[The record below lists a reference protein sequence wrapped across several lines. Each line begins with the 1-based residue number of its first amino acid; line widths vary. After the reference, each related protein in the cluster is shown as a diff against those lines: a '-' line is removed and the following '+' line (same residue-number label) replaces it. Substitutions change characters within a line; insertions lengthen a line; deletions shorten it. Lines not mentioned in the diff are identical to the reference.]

1 MYAVTSNQDIFDY
14 EYISKYESG
23 NNIFHHFS
31 EICDHDRWLNQERT
45 IFMSENNTDNRKNN
59 KSSITTGATALI
71 SVLAVPVTLLAGLL
85 LSNRK
90 KK

>member
-1 MYAVTSNQDIFDY
+1 MAVRAITAITTIIPALSY
-14 EYISKYESG
+14 
-23 NNIFHHFS
+23 
-31 EICDHDRWLNQERT
+31 ERT
-45 IFMSENNTDNRKNN
+45 IIMIENKTENNKNN
-59 KSSITTGATALI
+59 KSSISAGATALI

>member
-1 MYAVTSNQDIFDY
+1 
-14 EYISKYESG
+14 
-23 NNIFHHFS
+23 
-31 EICDHDRWLNQERT
+31 
-45 IFMSENNTDNRKNN
+45 MSENNAEKSKND
-59 KSSITTGATALI
+59 KSSISAGATALI

>member
-1 MYAVTSNQDIFDY
+1 MISLYVRRYY
-14 EYISKYESG
+14 EYISMFVFGKI
-23 NNIFHHFS
+23 IFHHFS
-31 EICDHDRWLNQERT
+31 EICRQDCWLDQERT
-45 IFMSENNTDNRKNN
+45 VYMSGNNTENSKNN
-59 KSSITTGATALI
+59 KSSISAGATALI

>member
-1 MYAVTSNQDIFDY
+1 MLAIQMPSN
-14 EYISKYESG
+14 
-23 NNIFHHFS
+23 
-31 EICDHDRWLNQERT
+31 ERT
-45 IFMSENNTDNRKNN
+45 TIMSENNTENNKNN

>member
-1 MYAVTSNQDIFDY
+1 MPSN
-14 EYISKYESG
+14 
-23 NNIFHHFS
+23 
-31 EICDHDRWLNQERT
+31 ERT
-45 IFMSENNTDNRKNN
+45 TIMTENNTENNKNN
-59 KSSITTGATALI
+59 KSSISAGATALI

>member
-1 MYAVTSNQDIFDY
+1 MISLYLRRYY

-31 EICDHDRWLNQERT
+31 EICDHDRWLSQERAK
-45 IFMSENNTDNRKNN
+45 FMSENNTENNKNN
-59 KSSITTGATALI
+59 KSNITAGATALI
-71 SVLAVPVTLLAGLL
+71 SVLTVPVTLLAGLL

>member
-1 MYAVTSNQDIFDY
+1 MISLYLRRYY
-14 EYISKYESG
+14 ECISKYESG

-31 EICDHDRWLNQERT
+31 ELCHQGYWPNQERA
-45 IFMSENNTDNRKNN
+45 INMSENNTENNKNN
-59 KSSITTGATALI
+59 KSSISAGATALI

>member
-1 MYAVTSNQDIFDY
+1 MSGKSIFY
-14 EYISKYESG
+14 
-23 NNIFHHFS
+23 HFS
-31 EICDHDRWLNQERT
+31 EICRQDCWLSQERT
-45 IFMSENNTDNRKNN
+45 VIMSENNKESNKN
-59 KSSITTGATALI
+59 KSVTAGATALI

>member
-1 MYAVTSNQDIFDY
+1 MISLYLRRYY
-14 EYISKYESG
+14 EYISRFVSG
-23 NNIFHHFS
+23 MSIFHRFG
-31 EICDHDRWLNQERT
+31 EICRQDCWLGQERT
-45 IFMSENNTDNRKNN
+45 VIMSENNIENSKNN
-59 KSSITTGATALI
+59 KSSITAGATALI

>member
-1 MYAVTSNQDIFDY
+1 MRCIWHKF
-14 EYISKYESG
+14 
-23 NNIFHHFS
+23 F
-31 EICDHDRWLNQERT
+31 CT
-45 IFMSENNTDNRKNN
+45 IFMSENNTENNKNN